1 MKRRRDSILLSLSL
15 FLIKSK
21 RVHRMQAIARSS
33 RTFSLFCRPL
43 RRGKSASKDPS
54 LVSLRTRLSFDSYT
68 SPAHPCVLQLR
79 EGMLICHAAGTR
91 NGQRPLETIIEL
103 WGPLRLFLL
112 VTPFHPVLRIFN
124 PTTAISGKALSPGQ
138 APASSSRFLITV
150 MAARRGAR
158 VETPIE
164 RWKLRR

>member
-54 LVSLRTRLSFDSYT
+54 LVSFRTRLSFDSYT

-103 WGPLRLFLL
+103 WGRC
-112 VTPFHPVLRIFN
+112 V
-124 PTTAISGKALSPGQ
+124 
-138 APASSSRFLITV
+138 SSSSSPPFTLSSEFLIRPRQSQGKHFPQGRPPPP
-150 MAARRGAR
+150 RRVFLSR
-158 VETPIE
+158 
-164 RWKLRR
+164 